1 MQITLL
7 NYTELNVCSHAI
19 RTCWQSFE
27 KSDNGGE
34 KDKELIYRVGNKF
47 KHASTLEHLHYT
59 FYIQGISRA
68 TLQELARHRI
78 ASLSVKSTRYTLK
91 ELKNAESFSP
101 FNVENLKRAQEF
113 LVLTHNEA
121 VDKASVKALEN
132 LRLLLQENI
141 SNDLVKFA
149 MPESYK
155 TELTWSINARSLQ
168 NFLSLRSSKS
178 ALWEIRNLAFALF
191 ESLPEE
197 HKFIF
202 EECMEGKKNQIKL
215 TLQERDKFKAY
226 LEEFVKQVDKCA
238 KTETIKGFNI
248 KDLESKFSSLL
259 KGKYE
264 VKLDVG
270 SGRLKSNVCGIAFTR
285 VDILGNNYAN
295 TNKPTNRQGIYIY
308 FDYRYESENKKY
320 YLYLGLG
327 NGTKECEAK
336 NL

>member
-7 NYTELNVCSHAI
+7 NYTKLNICAHAI

-27 KSDNGGE
+27 KGDNGGE

-91 ELKNAESFSP
+91 ELKNTESFLPLNEVNFS
-101 FNVENLKRAQEF
+101 RAGKF
-113 LVLTHNEA
+113 LVFTQNKA
-121 VDKASVKALEN
+121 VDKASVQALEN

-168 NFLSLRSSKS
+168 NFLHLRSSKS

-191 ESLPEE
+191 ESLPNE
-197 HKFIF
+197 HKFLF
-202 EECMEGKKNQIKL
+202 EECVG
-215 TLQERDKFKAY
+215 
-226 LEEFVKQVDKCA
+226 EE
-238 KTETIKGFNI
+238 
-248 KDLESKFSSLL
+248 
-259 KGKYE
+259 
-264 VKLDVG
+264 
-270 SGRLKSNVCGIAFTR
+270 
-285 VDILGNNYAN
+285 
-295 TNKPTNRQGIYIY
+295 
-308 FDYRYESENKKY
+308 
-320 YLYLGLG
+320 
-327 NGTKECEAK
+327 
-336 NL
+336 